1 MMLAD
6 EIETIVYKLLD
17 LRLTKTPDEIK
28 SMSEFET
35 FKNQNRLFYEMI
47 INGQFE
53 EPVFKQMMAM
63 KRRIESKELNNYEAD
78 VKFGQYMA
86 EKYIDPVINKKD

>member
-1 MMLAD
+1 MLAD
-6 EIETIVYKLLD
+6 EIETIVYQLLE

-28 SMSEFET
+28 SMSEFDAFRE
-35 FKNQNRLFYEMI
+35 QNRLFYEMI

-86 EKYIDPVINKKD
+86 EKYIDPVINKKG

>member
-1 MMLAD
+1 
-6 EIETIVYKLLD
+6 
-17 LRLTKTPDEIK
+17 
-28 SMSEFET
+28 MSEFET